1 LVAKKTSRAITRKV
15 KDKWRSK
22 EWYRILAPDMFNNT
36 QIAETL
42 SDESAKVIGRVTEV
56 TMQDLTGDFS
66 KMHIKL
72 LFKVDEVNGFDAHTR
87 FIGHTLTSDYIR
99 RLTRRK
105 HSKTDGVF
113 DALTKDKALI
123 RVKPMAVT
131 EKRIQV
137 SQQQAIRGIMGEVI
151 SNEAAKR
158 MHSEF
163 IREMLSGNVSKN
175 ILKACKLVYPLKRV
189 EIRRSEVLRLPT
201 EKVVEAPSEG
211 EKAVE
216 KPVEE
221 PVPPEKEVT
230 KSIEE
235 EEKLVE
241 KSVKE
246 FVPTEKEVTEGIEE
260 EEKPVE
266 IVELPIKEE
275 AKGAEERKNPK
286 KEKSTFAEEEV
297 SEEGEETREE

>member
-1 LVAKKTSRAITRKV
+1 
-15 KDKWRSK
+15 
-22 EWYRILAPDMFNNT
+22 MFNNS

-113 DALTKDKALI
+113 DAMTKDKALI

-151 SNEAAKR
+151 SREAAKR

-201 EKVVEAPSEG
+201 EKVVEAPSE
-211 EKAVE
+211 EEREVE

-221 PVPPEKEVT
+221 PVPLEKEGPGA
-230 KSIEE
+230 IEE
-235 EEKLVE
+235 EGEKPVE
-241 KSVKE
+241 KILEEPVS
-246 FVPTEKEVTEGIEE
+246 PEKEVTEGLE

-266 IVELPIKEE
+266 KVELPVKKE
-275 AKGAEERKNPK
+275 AEGGERAQNPK
-286 KEKSTFAEEEV
+286 KEKSTFVEEEV

>member
-1 LVAKKTSRAITRKV
+1 MAAKKTSRTTTRKV

-22 EWYRILAPDMFNNT
+22 EWYRVLAPDMFNNT

-42 SDESAKVIGRVTEV
+42 SDEREKVVGRVTEV

-72 LFKVDEVNGFDAHTR
+72 LFKVDEVNGFDARTR

-113 DALTKDKALI
+113 DVLTKDKALV

-137 SQQQAIRGIMGEVI
+137 SQQQAIRRIMGKVI
-151 SNEAAKR
+151 SKEAAKSL
-158 MHSEF
+158 HSEF
-163 IREMLSGNVSKN
+163 IREMLSGNISKN
-175 ILKACKLVYPLKRV
+175 ILKACKPIYPLKRV

-201 EKVVEAPSEG
+201 EKVVEAPIEA
-211 EKAVE
+211 EKEEE
-216 KPVEE
+216 KPSAKEE
-221 PVPPEKEVT
+221 PVPLKKEE
-230 KSIEE
+230 IEE
-235 EEKLVE
+235 V
-241 KSVKE
+241 
-246 FVPTEKEVTEGIEE
+246 EE
-260 EEKPVE
+260 EQ
-266 IVELPIKEE
+266 IVV
-275 AKGAEERKNPK
+275 
-286 KEKSTFAEEEV
+286 EEV
-297 SEEGEETREE
+297 SQVEEEATEKGEEPKEE

>member
-1 LVAKKTSRAITRKV
+1 MAAKRASRATIRKV

-22 EWYRILAPDMFNNT
+22 EWYRVLAPDMFNNT

-42 SDESAKVIGRVTEV
+42 SDDSAKIIGRVTEV

-72 LFKVDEVNGFDAHTR
+72 LFKINEVNGFDARTR

-113 DALTKDKALI
+113 DVLTKDKAQI

-137 SQQQAIRGIMGEVI
+137 SQQQAIRNIMGKVI
-151 SNEAAKR
+151 KRQAAKS
-158 MHSEF
+158 MHAEF
-163 IREMLSGNVSKN
+163 IREMLSGNISKN
-175 ILKACKLVYPLKRV
+175 ILKACKPIYPLKRV

-201 EKVVEAPSEG
+201 EKVVEAPSE
-211 EKAVE
+211 A
-216 KPVEE
+216 
-221 PVPPEKEVT
+221 EKE
-230 KSIEE
+230 E
-235 EEKLVE
+235 
-241 KSVKE
+241 VK
-246 FVPTEKEVTEGIEE
+246 P
-260 EEKPVE
+260 
-266 IVELPIKEE
+266 
-275 AKGAEERKNPK
+275 
-286 KEKSTFAEEEV
+286 AEEEPAPEKIV
-297 SEEGEETREE
+297 ETKGTENGQIPKEEKAIEAEEGITKEGEETKAD

>member
-1 LVAKKTSRAITRKV
+1 
-15 KDKWRSK
+15 
-22 EWYRILAPDMFNNT
+22 
-36 QIAETL
+36 
-42 SDESAKVIGRVTEV
+42 
-56 TMQDLTGDFS
+56 
-66 KMHIKL
+66 MHIKL
-72 LFKVDEVNGFDAHTR
+72 LFKINEVNGFDAHTR

-113 DALTKDKALI
+113 DAVTKDKALI

-151 SNEAAKR
+151 RREAAKR

-201 EKVVEAPSEG
+201 EKVVEAPSEAEKEVETPAEEPVPEEKEVTEGIEG
-211 EKAVE
+211 EEEKPFE

-221 PVPPEKEVT
+221 PVP
-230 KSIEE
+230 
-235 EEKLVE
+235 
-241 KSVKE
+241 
-246 FVPTEKEVTEGIEE
+246 TEKEVTDGVEE
-260 EEKPVE
+260 EEKPGDK
-266 IVELPIKEE
+266 VELPVKEE
-275 AKGAEERKNPK
+275 AESPEEIKNPK
-286 KEKSTFAEEEV
+286 KEKSTFVEEEV
-297 SEEGEETREE
+297 SEEGEEPKEE

>member
-1 LVAKKTSRAITRKV
+1 MPLATKKASRATTRKV

-22 EWYRILAPDMFNNT
+22 EWYRVLAPDMFENA

-42 SDESAKVIGRVTEV
+42 SDEKEKIIGRVTEV

-72 LFKVDEVNGFDAHTR
+72 QFKINEISGFNAHTQ
-87 FIGHTLTSDYIR
+87 FVGHTLTSDYIR

-113 DALTKDKALI
+113 DVLTKDKALI

-137 SQQQAIRGIMGEVI
+137 SQQQAIRGIMGRVI

-163 IREMLSGNVSKN
+163 VRELLSGNISKG
-175 ILKACKLVYPLKRV
+175 ILRACKAVYPLKRV
-189 EIRRSEVLRLPT
+189 EIRRSEVLRLPD
-201 EKVVEAPSEG
+201 EKIVEAPSEE
-211 EKAVE
+211 EKKEMEPQKKEALASSE
-216 KPVEE
+216 KEENEKVEE
-221 PVPPEKEVT
+221 EIPP
-230 KSIEE
+230 
-235 EEKLVE
+235 
-241 KSVKE
+241 
-246 FVPTEKEVTEGIEE
+246 
-260 EEKPVE
+260 
-266 IVELPIKEE
+266 
-275 AKGAEERKNPK
+275 A
-286 KEKSTFAEEEV
+286 
-297 SEEGEETREE
+297 GEETEELGQEQITEEEATSESEDKATEESEEPQSD

>member
-1 LVAKKTSRAITRKV
+1 LAAKKTSRTTTRKV

-22 EWYRILAPDMFNNT
+22 EWYRVLAPDMFNNT

-42 SDESAKVIGRVTEV
+42 SDEREKVVGRVTEV

-113 DALTKDKALI
+113 DVLTKDKALV

-137 SQQQAIRGIMGEVI
+137 SQQQAIRSIMGEVI
-151 SNEAAKR
+151 SKEAAKS

-163 IREMLSGNVSKN
+163 IREMLSGNISKN
-175 ILKACKLVYPLKRV
+175 ILKACKPIYPLKRV
-189 EIRRSEVLRLPT
+189 EIRRSEVRRLPT
-201 EKVVEAPSEG
+201 EKVVEAPSEA
-211 EKAVE
+211 EK
-216 KPVEE
+216 
-221 PVPPEKEVT
+221 
-230 KSIEE
+230 
-235 EEKLVE
+235 
-241 KSVKE
+241 
-246 FVPTEKEVTEGIEE
+246 E
-260 EEKPVE
+260 EEKPLEKEELVPLKKEE
-266 IVELPIKEE
+266 IVEVEEEQIVEGEASQIEEEATEKGEEPKEE
-275 AKGAEERKNPK
+275 
-286 KEKSTFAEEEV
+286 
-297 SEEGEETREE
+297 

>member
-1 LVAKKTSRAITRKV
+1 V

-22 EWYRILAPDMFNNT
+22 EWYRVLAPDMFNNT

-42 SDESAKVIGRVTEV
+42 SDEREKVVGRVTEV

-113 DALTKDKALI
+113 DVLTKDKALV

-137 SQQQAIRGIMGEVI
+137 SQQQAIRSIMGEVL
-151 SNEAAKR
+151 NREAAKN

-163 IREMLSGNVSKN
+163 VREMLAGNISKN
-175 ILKACKLVYPLKRV
+175 ILKACKPIYPLKRV

-201 EKVVEAPSEG
+201 EKVVEAPIEA
-211 EKAVE
+211 EK
-216 KPVEE
+216 
-221 PVPPEKEVT
+221 
-230 KSIEE
+230 
-235 EEKLVE
+235 
-241 KSVKE
+241 
-246 FVPTEKEVTEGIEE
+246 E
-260 EEKPVE
+260 EEKPLEKEELVPLKKEE
-266 IVELPIKEE
+266 IVEVEEEHIPVEEASQVEEEATEKGEEPKEE
-275 AKGAEERKNPK
+275 
-286 KEKSTFAEEEV
+286 
-297 SEEGEETREE
+297 